1 MATKLSQVQVSCPI
15 TILQEED
22 SDRALYVDGV
32 SQGAGFLIKTPG
44 ELITSDAGYLKGHG
58 TYVDDGCMY
67 ASVAGVVERV
77 NKLISVR
84 PLNSRYVGEV
94 GDVVIGRITELR
106 GLYLF
111 FANLSLFGRSNF
123 TRVHPFLVR

>member
-15 TILQEED
+15 AILQEED
-22 SDRALYVDGV
+22 SDSALYVDGV

-106 GLYLF
+106 GLYPF
-111 FANLSLFGRSNF
+111 FAIIFGRFNF